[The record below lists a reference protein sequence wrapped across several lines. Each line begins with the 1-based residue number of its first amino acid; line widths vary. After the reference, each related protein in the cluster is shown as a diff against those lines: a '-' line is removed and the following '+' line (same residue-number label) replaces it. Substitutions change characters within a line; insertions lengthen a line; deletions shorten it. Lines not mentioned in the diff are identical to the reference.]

1 MNNNAFLTPEQLNSL
16 TEQSRMLG
24 IISCYVE
31 DFCNDEDTT
40 LVGVVR
46 LLAEY
51 HQLKAD
57 NLYNK
62 LEELKKQADE

>member
-1 MNNNAFLTPEQLNSL
+1 MNNNTLLTPEQLNSL

-24 IISCYVE
+24 VISCYVE
-31 DFCNDEDTT
+31 DFCREEDTT
-40 LVGVVR
+40 LIGVVR